1 MSVVLLNHR
10 RRCILFVAVACL
22 CVLLGG
28 LSGAVGAERLFLE
41 KATYYES
48 GVSETDCA

>member
-1 MSVVLLNHR
+1 MSVELLDHC

-28 LSGAVGAERLFLE
+28 SSGAVGAERLF
-41 KATYYES
+41 
-48 GVSETDCA
+48 